1 MDREAWLPAKVG
13 GGSHLFFC
21 RVVHMN
27 IRSALLPCSLLLFSC
42 SLLPKDHAGTAGK
55 GQVAGEAGQEASAS
69 EQVVTAAALPEVR
82 YYLIADT

>member
-1 MDREAWLPAKVG
+1 MMI
-13 GGSHLFFC
+13 SC

-42 SLLPKDHAGTAGK
+42 SQLPKDQAGTAGE
-55 GQVAGEAGQEASAS
+55 GQVADQAVQPASAS
-69 EQVVTAAALPEVR
+69 EQVVTAVALPEVR

>member
-1 MDREAWLPAKVG
+1 
-13 GGSHLFFC
+13 
-21 RVVHMN
+21 MN

-42 SLLPKDHAGTAGK
+42 SLLPKDHAGTAGE